1 MPDNKDNFG
10 QIILLTGI
18 SGSGKTTLGLA
29 LYEMFLKVGQK
40 PVEFIDGDSV
50 RQFLEIKSG
59 FAPEERATITK
70 QMAYGAYLLAE
81 NGVDVIMA
89 NIAGKYSTR
98 DFLRRK
104 WKNYIQVF
112 LDADINDC
120 IANDSKGIYK
130 EALRLDEPQLYG
142 LDLPYQKPRS
152 PDIVVYPYK
161 ESVEMSLEKIVAYL
175 KSKGLLIANNNEVFK
190 K

>member
-1 MPDNKDNFG
+1 MLDNKDNIG

-29 LYEMFLKVGQK
+29 LYEMFLKLGQR

-59 FAPEERATITK
+59 FAPEERDIITK
-70 QMAYGAYLLAE
+70 QMAYGAYLLAT

-89 NIAGKYSTR
+89 NIAGRYNVR
-98 DFLRRK
+98 NFLRRK
-104 WKNYIQVF
+104 WKNYIQIF
-112 LDADINDC
+112 LDADMNDC
-120 IANDSKGIYK
+120 MANDSKGIYK
-130 EALRLDEPQLYG
+130 KALKLDKPQLYG
-142 LDLPYQKPRS
+142 LDLPYEKPRN
-152 PDIVVYPYK
+152 PDVVVCPYK
-161 ESVEMSLEKIVAYL
+161 ESVETSLEKIVAYL
-175 KSKGLLIANNNEVFK
+175 KGKGLLIASNNKVVK